1 MAHGTVVLPS
11 SKPPHRE
18 RFETWAKELKA
29 LYKEHKPDLVVVEE
43 LHVDRNLN
51 TMKILCGLLTMT
63 VVTLPKK
70 ARIVMCHQGT
80 AKKDVVKPYI
90 GRAKLN
96 KEDVFKWAT
105 ETYKLRDFKFKNQ
118 NDVTDAILVAHWA
131 LNADLTESG

>member
-1 MAHGTVVLPS
+1 MI
-11 SKPPHRE
+11 
-18 RFETWAKELKA
+18 
-29 LYKEHKPDLVVVEE
+29 EE

-63 VVTLPKK
+63 IVTIPKK
-70 ARIVMCHQGT
+70 GKLLMCHQGT

-105 ETYKLRDFKFKNQ
+105 ETYSLKQFKFKDQ

-131 LNADLTESG
+131 LHRDLTETA

>member
-1 MAHGTVVLPS
+1 MTLPTT
-11 SKPPHRE
+11 KPPHRE
-18 RFETWAKELKA
+18 RFTTWSTELKK
-29 LYKEHKPDLVVVEE
+29 LYKEHRPDLIVVEE

-51 TMKILCGLLTMT
+51 TMKILCGLLTVT
-63 VVTLPKK
+63 VTSLPKESK
-70 ARIVMCHQGT
+70 IVMCHQGT

-105 ETYKLRDFKFKNQ
+105 EVYNLKDFKFKKQ

-131 LNADLTESG
+131 AFHLTESK